1 MSNVRRTPR
10 QGLLSRERIVDA
22 AVRLADESGLE
33 AVSMRKVGQALG
45 VEAMSLY
52 NHVANKEDLLEAMV
66 ERVAGEM
73 ELSDEPD
80 WERALRRCAISAH
93 DALLRHR
100 WAPALVMAPGSG
112 IHSWRIRYM
121 NWIMGRLHDAGFSPE
136 LTYRGY
142 HALDSHIFGFTLW
155 QLGHAMPASV
165 EGDFVGNVLREFP
178 WDDYPHVRE
187 HIRQHMADE
196 PPDAKVTEFE
206 FGLDL
211 ILSGFK
217 QLL

>member
-1 MSNVRRTPR
+1 MSDVRRRP
-10 QGLLSRERIVDA
+10 LSRDRIVDA
-22 AVRLADESGLE
+22 AVRLADEDGLD

-73 ELSDEPD
+73 ELSDEPE
-80 WERALRRCAISAH
+80 WEQALRRCAISAH

-100 WAPALVMAPGSG
+100 WAPSLVMAPSSG

-121 NWIMGRLHDAGFSPE
+121 NWVMGRLHDAGFSPE

-142 HALDSHIFGFTLW
+142 HAVDSHIFGFTLW
-155 QLGHAMPASV
+155 QLGHAAPTSAG
-165 EGDFVGNVLREFP
+165 GDGDADFP
-178 WDDYPHVRE
+178 WEEYPHVGE

-196 PPDAKVTEFE
+196 PPDATVTEFE

-217 QLL
+217 RLL